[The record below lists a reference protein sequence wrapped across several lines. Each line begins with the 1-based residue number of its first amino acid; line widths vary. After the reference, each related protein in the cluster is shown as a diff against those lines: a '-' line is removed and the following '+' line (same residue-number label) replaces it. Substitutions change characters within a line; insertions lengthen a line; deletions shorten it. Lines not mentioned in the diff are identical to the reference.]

1 MVVTMQQ
8 VLAELDPDEPDYEKA
23 AKLGSEALP
32 HLEVLVKKDDAL
44 LASKAT
50 YLASLIHDKAS
61 IAVLDS
67 AARSVHPEVRVA
79 AAYGSRNL
87 DIPEVKRVLE
97 VLRDDQDENVRNISR
112 QLIGAK
118 SHGKVQ
124 PE

>member
-1 MVVTMQQ
+1 MLVTMEQ
-8 VLAELDPDEPDYEKA
+8 VLAELDPDEPDYENA

-32 HLEVLVKKDDAL
+32 HLEVIVKKEDAL

-50 YLASLIHDKAS
+50 YLASFIHDKAS
-61 IAVLDS
+61 VAVLDS

-87 DIPEVKRVLE
+87 DLPEVKKVLE
-97 VLRDDQDENVRNISR
+97 VLKDDQDENVRNISR
-112 QLIGAK
+112 QLISAK
-118 SHGKVQ
+118 RNGKAP